1 MAQSRSLALSRQP
14 RPGRGLAGTDL
25 MMIGMVVIWGVNYSI
40 IKLALRSLSPFAFN
54 VVRFS
59 LATGLMLVLLRARG
73 ESLRIA
79 RRDIPAMIVLALSG
93 HGLYQI
99 FFVSGL
105 ARTTASNSSLILA
118 SMPIFA
124 ALYAQLFGTE
134 RANRATWAGIVISF
148 AGILLLMLG
157 GGKELSLGSGTLTG
171 DLLTLVA
178 AMLWAGYVTIS
189 KPLLARYSPVKI
201 TTMLMLLGTPILLAV
216 GLPSALAQDWRSVP
230 PVAWGA
236 ILYSAVLSTVLAYT
250 LWSVGIRRIGST
262 RTAIYS
268 NVTPIAAIAAGWL
281 LLGDR
286 LQPAQAIGAAVV
298 VCGLLLTRRGR
309 ISHQEPAPN
318 ASAQT
323 HRETGESVVEAN
335 ASTSRDP
342 VGL

>member
-1 MAQSRSLALSRQP
+1 MAQTRSLALP
-14 RPGRGLAGTDL
+14 RARSLAGTDL

-40 IKLALRSLSPFAFN
+40 IKLAMRSLSPFTFN

-59 LATGLMLVLLRARG
+59 LATLLMLLLLRARG

-79 RRDIPAMIVLALSG
+79 RRDIPAMLVLGLTG

-105 ARTTASNSSLILA
+105 ALTTASNSSLILA

-124 ALYAQLFGTE
+124 ALYAQLFRVE
-134 RANRATWAGIVISF
+134 RANRATWIGIAISF

-157 GGKELSLGSGTLTG
+157 SGKEFSVGSSTLTG
-171 DLLTLVA
+171 DFLTLVA

-189 KPLLARYSPVKI
+189 KPLLVRYSPVKV
-201 TTMLMLLGTPILLAV
+201 TTMLMLVGTPILVAV

-230 PVAWGA
+230 PIAWGA
-236 ILYSAVLSTVLAYT
+236 ILYSAGLSTVLAYT

-268 NVTPIAAIAAGWL
+268 NVTPIAAVAAGWL

-286 LQPAQAIGAAVV
+286 LQPAQAVGAAVV

-309 ISHQEPAPN
+309 TSDHEQA
-318 ASAQT
+318 AKTGAQ
-323 HRETGESVVEAN
+323 
-335 ASTSRDP
+335 SRDGIGEP
-342 VGL
+342 LDEAYAPAKPDAVQL